1 MELSWRGAVGG
12 VYARVQSDR
21 RGMLLFGVDW
31 HAVLAPDT
39 PPLEIFVRG
48 SLVYIALFA
57 LLRVVLKRQSGTLGV
72 GDLLVIVL
80 IADASQN
87 AMAGDY
93 TSVPDGV
100 LLVATIVGWSYAI
113 DWLGYHVP
121 PLQRLL
127 FPPPLLLVKDGHML
141 RRHMRQELIT
151 EGELMAQLRMQ
162 GVERIDEVKRA
173 FMEGDGRISVV
184 TYEER
189 EQRETERR
197 GV

>member
-1 MELSWRGAVGG
+1 M
-12 VYARVQSDR
+12 
-21 RGMLLFGVDW
+21 
-31 HAVLAPDT
+31 PNT
-39 PPLEIFVRG
+39 PLLEIFVRG
-48 SLVYIALFA
+48 TLVYIALFA
-57 LLRVVLKRQSGTLGV
+57 LLRVVLKRQSGTVGV

-93 TSVPDGV
+93 VSVPDGL
-100 LLVATIVGWSYAI
+100 LLVATIVGWSYFI

-121 PLQRLL
+121 RLQRVF
-127 FPPPLLLVKDGHML
+127 FPPPLLLVKDGKML

-151 EGELMAQLRMQ
+151 ETELMSQLRVQ
-162 GVERIDEVKRA
+162 GVDDVAQVKKA

-184 TYEER
+184 TYEPR
-189 EQRETERR
+189 EQRDTQRP